1 MATEHIGIEQA
12 RGKLGELADRAR
24 FGGETFVLTKM
35 RKPVAVIV
43 SYEEFRD
50 KIEGED
56 QR

>member
-1 MATEHIGIEQA
+1 MTTEHIGIEAA
-12 RGKLGELADRAR
+12 RAKLGELADRAR

-43 SYEEFRD
+43 SYEQFRD

-56 QR
+56 PR